1 MMTTLLIDG
10 LELLVVCGH
19 ASRKLKS
26 AWDIV
31 KHGKIR
37 LVDKFLAVWVVGFF
51 VTLHQSL
58 IFSNLFIAY
67 VDDATIDI
75 AIALALDVERRCFV
89 HLALT

>member
-1 MMTTLLIDG
+1 MATLLIDG

-19 ASRKLKS
+19 ASRKLKA

-37 LVDKFLAVWVVGFF
+37 LVDKFLAVWVERLF
-51 VTLHQSL
+51 VKLHQSF
-58 IFSNLFIAY
+58 IFSNLFITY
-67 VDDATIDI
+67 VDDTTVDI
-75 AIALALDVERRCFV
+75 AIALTLDVERRCFV

>member
-1 MMTTLLIDG
+1 MATLLIDG

-19 ASRKLKS
+19 ASRKLK
-26 AWDIV
+26 ATWDIV

-51 VTLHQSL
+51 VKLHQSFVL
-58 IFSNLFIAY
+58 SNLFIAY
-67 VDDATIDI
+67 VDDATVDI
-75 AIALALDVERRCFV
+75 AIALLFEVKHCNLV

>member
-1 MMTTLLIDG
+1 MATLLIDG

-19 ASRKLKS
+19 SSRKLK
-26 AWDIV
+26 AARDIV
-31 KHGKIR
+31 ERGKIR

-51 VTLHQSL
+51 VKLYQSFVL
-58 IFSNLFIAY
+58 GNLFIAY